1 MGEIKSNA
9 VTAQGAISQL
19 VGVDVASMQN
29 QSVEFSYSSG
39 IEGMENAKETTNRML
54 QAISSFTEATLK
66 QANKFPEIAEK
77 IAKRD
82 IEESKRWEKIDGK
95 G

>member
-39 IEGMENAKETTNRML
+39 IEGMEKAKETTNRML

>member
-29 QSVEFSYSSG
+29 QSVEFIYSTG

-82 IEESKRWEKIDGK
+82 IEESKRWEKIDSK